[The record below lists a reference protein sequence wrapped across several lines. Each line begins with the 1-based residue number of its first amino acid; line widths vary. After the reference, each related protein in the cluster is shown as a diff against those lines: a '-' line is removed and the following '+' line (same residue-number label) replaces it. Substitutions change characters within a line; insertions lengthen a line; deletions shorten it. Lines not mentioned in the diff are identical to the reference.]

1 MPGGQVVKAIK
12 VAKTIV
18 VKAVGTTKGVII
30 KPEAQK
36 KIWQN
41 KKKKDKK
48 KKDEKF
54 KCRSDYGSNKLKTK
68 LEKKIDT
75 SRKELKKVYNAVIRR
90 NSRDQR
96 EIIEELVDEVE
107 NENSDTLNLWT
118 SDIAGSHV
126 QRCYNYKTLESWTAT
141 KDLVNLQ
148 NLLVNTME
156 KHCTDYDQDDKK
168 IPPKIWKNF
177 EYMWDECSR
186 EFVKT
191 SMENQK
197 NRDKR
202 TDITYKRDYLPNI
215 LTYNM
220 MFTYPAEKDLN
231 VLLSYEKTFWRSE
244 LPEIIEHLSNS
255 EEDTYLRDYVKNL
268 NVFAS
273 CNQVQNTDFRMG
285 GKYNKVG
292 YHEHFLVET
301 IILGGNR

>member
-1 MPGGQVVKAIK
+1 MKASNGKKVLMIDEKGIK
-12 VAKTIV
+12 NHY
-18 VKAVGTTKGVII
+18 
-30 KPEAQK
+30 K
-36 KIWQN
+36 KHG
-41 KKKKDKK
+41 KKDKK
-48 KKDEKF
+48 KKDKKF

-68 LEKKIDT
+68 LENKIDT

-141 KDLVNLQ
+141 KDIVELH
-148 NLLVNTME
+148 NLLDNTME

-168 IPPKIWKNF
+168 VPPQIWEDF
-177 EYMWDECSR
+177 SSMWDKCSR

-244 LPEIIEHLSNS
+244 LPEIIEHIRKSD
-255 EEDTYLRDYVKNL
+255 EDTYLRDYVKNL

-273 CNQVQNTDFRMG
+273 CN
-285 GKYNKVG
+285 
-292 YHEHFLVET
+292 
-301 IILGGNR
+301 